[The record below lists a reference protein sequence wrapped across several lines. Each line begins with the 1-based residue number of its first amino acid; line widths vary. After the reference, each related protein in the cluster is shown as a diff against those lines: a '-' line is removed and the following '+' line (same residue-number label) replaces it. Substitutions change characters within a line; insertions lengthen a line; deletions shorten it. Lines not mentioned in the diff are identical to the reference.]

1 MLTDQSKGFQKL
13 LFERLYQIRDE
24 ILNSDPEYRE
34 LSLAA
39 AELMD
44 RLLDKLEPEDRE
56 LLEEYDSKQLDQT
69 CRQDEILYSR
79 GLMDGIV
86 LCRWIEGI
94 GREEEKSIV

>member
-1 MLTDQSKGFQKL
+1 MLTDQSKGIQKL
-13 LFERLYQIRDE
+13 IFERIYQIRDE
-24 ILNSDPEYRE
+24 ILSPDPEYRE

-44 RLLDKLEPEDRE
+44 SLLDKLAPEDRE

-86 LCRWIEGI
+86 LCRWIERI
-94 GREEEKSIV
+94 GKGEEKSIV